1 MIPTETKFA
10 LLLVEDNPADADLV
24 QELLELA
31 GGESYRVILA
41 TRVAQALEQLSR
53 NQIDAVLLD
62 LRLPD
67 ASGVETVRSV
77 QTAAEEI
84 PIIVLTGTDDEQ
96 LAISCIDAGAQDYL
110 HKGDIQPAVLRRA
123 IGYSITR
130 SREAKVRQQ
139 QVQQLISSSP
149 DAVVVTDTE
158 GVVRYANEA
167 AIKLFGKQREA
178 FVGDRFNFDVS
189 TGQVLDIEI
198 LRQGSRRT
206 AEMRVVDV
214 EWHGDPAY
222 MASIRDT
229 TDKRLLEDRIRQ
241 SQKMEAI
248 GRLAGGVA
256 HDFNNLLT
264 VIMGSVDLLSEELPP
279 EDSRRQYVEEI
290 SRSSEHAAALTRQ
303 LLAFSRRSVTNP
315 EALDLG
321 VVVGDVERMLRRI
334 IGEHIELVTQYEP
347 GLGTVLADPMQI
359 GQVVMNLAINAR
371 DAMPAGGTLTI
382 RTGNVH
388 LGVAEADAYDDAAP
402 GDYVCLEVS
411 DTGTGMDDET
421 RARLFEPFFTTKPR
435 GKGTGLGL
443 ATVYGIVKQAN
454 GSITVQTAL
463 GRGTTFS
470 IFLPVHRDVP
480 ARPVATTEPR
490 KHRAGE
496 EIVLLVED
504 DQSVRDIATLLLLK
518 MGYTVLAASGGE
530 EALALVRDHPKHID
544 ILLTDIVMPGM
555 NGYDV
560 ARSVRALLPGLPIV
574 FMSGYTEDAI
584 QTPDVEEGG
593 IRFVE
598 KPVSRDALA
607 RVIREAIE
615 EAESP

>member
-454 GSITVQTAL
+454 GSVTVQTAL